1 MKSHICYA
9 LPPFEH
15 YSPQSGGALATLTS
29 HQVGELLRR
38 GHRVSVLAPNF
49 VGEKYDQG
57 NVVTLQVKQR
67 EDLNIVQR
75 FISSRVRRRA
85 HKYDWPYF
93 EYYMGVLKQS
103 LKRLQPDVTILFND
117 FSASLEIK
125 QCLPQSK
132 VIVAIHN
139 ERPRG
144 HQSDNYLNRNL
155 DATDQIWCVSD
166 YLSECNRQLLPR
178 AANKITT
185 LYNGIDEKLFS
196 PRADYLQ
203 TPDLKTPVRVL
214 YVGRTDWHK
223 GTDLVPRAVAQLQA
237 EGENVRLSVAGAVWF
252 YNYHHQEEQ
261 PYFRELRGAM
271 KHANADYLGHVAR
284 PDIADVFRSA
294 DIVCVPSRCDEAFGL
309 TALEGMASGCAMVV
323 SRRGGLPEV
332 CGDAALVIEPN
343 APDELTDALRG
354 LVRNRELLRQYKERG
369 RARAL
374 NYRWSVI
381 VDRME
386 ELMGN
391 ATNRSQLN

>member
-1 MKSHICYA
+1 MKPHICFA

-29 HQVGELLRR
+29 HQVHELLRR
-38 GHRVSVLAPNF
+38 GYQVSVLAPNF
-49 VGEKYDQG
+49 EGEKYDEG
-57 NVVTLQVKQR
+57 NVITLQVKQR

-75 FISSRVRRRA
+75 FISSRIRRRA
-85 HKYDWPYF
+85 HKHDWPYF
-93 EYYMGVLKQS
+93 EYYLGALKQS
-103 LKRLQPDVTILFND
+103 LKRLQPDTIILFND

-125 QCLPQSK
+125 QLLPQSEI
-132 VIVAIHN
+132 IVTIHN

-144 HQSDNYLNRNL
+144 HQSDYYLHRNL

-166 YLSECNRQLLPR
+166 YLSECNRQQLPR
-178 AANKITT
+178 AADKIST
-185 LYNGIDEKLFS
+185 LYNGIDEKHFV

-203 TPDLKTPVRVL
+203 SPAFNEPVRVL

-223 GTDLVPRAVAQLQA
+223 GTDLVPHAVAQLQG

-252 YNYHHQEEQ
+252 YNYQHQDEQ
-261 PYFRELRGAM
+261 PYFRELRAAM
-271 KHANADYLGHVAR
+271 ERADADYLGHVAR
-284 PDIADVFRSA
+284 PDIAAVFREA

-309 TALEGMASGCAMVV
+309 TALEAMASGCAAIV

-332 CGDAALVIEPN
+332 SGDAALIIEPN
-343 APDELTDALRG
+343 APDELTDALRQ
-354 LVRNRELLRQYKERG
+354 LVRNRELLWQYKERA

-374 NYRWSVI
+374 HYRWSVI

-386 ELMGN
+386 KLMGLGQ
-391 ATNRSQLN
+391 SL